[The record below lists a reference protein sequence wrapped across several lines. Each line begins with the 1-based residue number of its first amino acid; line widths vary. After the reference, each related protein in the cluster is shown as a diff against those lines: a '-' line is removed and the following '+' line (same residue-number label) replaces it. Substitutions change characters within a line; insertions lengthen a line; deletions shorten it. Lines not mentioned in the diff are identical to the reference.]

1 VSALGQTQTSRRDA
15 RALQGT
21 MMSGANVRQ
30 GYDAQPLPNEV
41 DFAVPASIA
50 RRLSPIEIMR

>member
-1 VSALGQTQTSRRDA
+1 
-15 RALQGT
+15 